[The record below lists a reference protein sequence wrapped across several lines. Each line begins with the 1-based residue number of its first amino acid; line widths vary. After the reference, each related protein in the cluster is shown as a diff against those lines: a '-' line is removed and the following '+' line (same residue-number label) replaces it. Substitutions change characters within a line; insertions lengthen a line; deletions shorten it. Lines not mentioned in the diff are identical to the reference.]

1 MSEEIQEP
9 TIAEDSSENRPDWLP
24 SNFKSPEDLAQ
35 SYREAQANLT
45 RTRQELSEVKDQ
57 VGQILATQQETQ
69 RATEYG
75 TIEAQL
81 LDAVESGDPQAQLA
95 AMAWIAQQAAQQ
107 YAPQQTDQSPNTEV
121 LAFAAEQQMAQKY
134 QDWNEIKLDI
144 ASLVSEDPDLL
155 PVDPNTPLATV
166 VQRLDRVY
174 KIAKANKVLS
184 QTEQVVQ
191 AEEAQNRLI
200 KQQAQTITGASQT
213 PATTDPES
221 EYWASVKNTAPGNY
235 VPVGRI

>member
-1 MSEEIQEP
+1 MSEEVQEP
-9 TIAEDSSENRPDWLP
+9 TIADDSGERPDWLP

-35 SYREAQANLT
+35 SYRESQAALT

-57 VGQILATQQETQ
+57 VGQILATQQDAAMQ
-69 RATEYG
+69 SEYS
-75 TIEAQL
+75 TIESQL
-81 LDAVESGDPQAQLA
+81 LEAVESGDPQAQLA

-107 YAPQQTDQSPNTEV
+107 YVPQASQPAAANSEV
-121 LAFAAEQQMAQKY
+121 LAFAADQQLAQRY
-134 QDWNEIKLDI
+134 QDWNEVKVDI
-144 ASLVSEDPDLL
+144 ATLVQEDPDLL

-174 KIAKANKVLS
+174 KMAKANRVLS
-184 QTEQVVQ
+184 QTEQVTQ

-213 PATTDPES
+213 PAVTDPAT
-221 EYWASVKNTAPGNY
+221 EYWDSVRNTAPGTY
-235 VPVGRI
+235 VPVGRL